1 MPSSQMEAS
10 ALRWYKLGR
19 NNKIRM
25 FDVRKVG
32 IRFICSNTADCIAD
46 ESRPLQAIS
55 RQNIA
60 DSDFLPISENF
71 CQIQA
76 LSVLPPCPEFEK
88 NTAQAE

>member
-1 MPSSQMEAS
+1 
-10 ALRWYKLGR
+10 
-19 NNKIRM
+19 M

-32 IRFICSNTADCIAD
+32 NQFICSNTAGCIAD

-60 DSDFLPISENF
+60 ESDFVPISETL

-88 NTAQAE
+88 NAAQAE